1 MVTRIS
7 AQDLIQ
13 YILLA
18 KIRHRRRCN
27 VTGRFAST
35 TEKVEPLIRMELSLQ
50 KAEVLWLAKPPK
62 KQVEVPQAPQA
73 TRLVV
78 AFPQTEEQNEGA
90 ALPCNILISPEELKV
105 ESKASLLEQH
115 VTFKLLDGDKLVA
128 SYALKLRECIPV
140 LTDGSVHW
148 TQPILHNDVCT
159 VLWDVD
165 IRVYVTTDRRPR
177 ALISHAIAIKNG
189 ASNVARQL
197 LLHKNKAAIGLL
209 PAIAGCVV
217 GVVGT
222 SPVWLPLT
230 LLVGVMGFPIWFVI
244 GVAMS
249 LVTIF
254 STISAI
260 ATVKLVRSERVKGAC
275 QHFLTSQQG
284 QLLLFEGMPGEESLS
299 PSALSA
305 RAKEF
310 VLENSSRKLV
320 ASLAIDF
327 LGNATFVVPGLGE
340 MADVLWAPVSAKM
353 VDTLYKDSSPHAK
366 YVAFLEELLPFT
378 DFIPTAT
385 LAWMKENLSS
395 AELDKLLVFTKFRK
409 QS

>member
-1 MVTRIS
+1 
-7 AQDLIQ
+7 
-13 YILLA
+13 
-18 KIRHRRRCN
+18 
-27 VTGRFAST
+27 
-35 TEKVEPLIRMELSLQ
+35 MELSLQ
-50 KAEVLWLAKPPK
+50 KAEVVWLAKPPK

-78 AFPQTEEQNEGA
+78 LLPQAEKQTEGA
-90 ALPCNILISPEELKV
+90 ALPCNILISAKELKV
-105 ESKASLLEQH
+105 ESKSSLLEQH
-115 VTFKLLDGDKLVA
+115 VMFKLLDGDKLVA
-128 SYALKLRECIPV
+128 THALKLRECIPV
-140 LTDGSVHW
+140 LTEGSVRW
-148 TQPILHNDVCT
+148 TQPILHKD

-189 ASNVARQL
+189 ANNIARQL
-197 LLHKNKAAIGLL
+197 SLHKNKAAIGLL

-230 LLVGVMGFPIWFVI
+230 LLVGVMGFPVWFVL

-305 RAKEF
+305 RATEF
-310 VLENSSRKLV
+310 VLENSSRKLI

-395 AELDKLLVFTKFRK
+395 AELDKLLALTKFRK
-409 QS
+409 GE